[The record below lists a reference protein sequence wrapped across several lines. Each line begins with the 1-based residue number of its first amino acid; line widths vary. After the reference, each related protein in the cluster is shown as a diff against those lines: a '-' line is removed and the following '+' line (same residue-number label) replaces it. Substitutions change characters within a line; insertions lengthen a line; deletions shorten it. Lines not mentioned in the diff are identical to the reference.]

1 MAGRWRGDGG
11 AMAIAMAITC
21 RNRVRSESGS
31 GSRSLRPL
39 AWPNRPRAGQTRRT
53 RPTRARIKRTDG
65 LTMIENWSREWR
77 IGNQPNT
84 TTAGGFAARTTPTGG
99 EADGNT
105 GGETTARTTAETT
118 GEMAAEMTA
127 VMTPEMTGGT
137 TGEMTEEKRGK
148 AVAEVAGD
156 EIADDETAGDEIV
169 SDEAAGDEVADDE
182 VADDEAA
189 DDEAPSDEAAS
200 DETAGDDT
208 GNRARQFPRHVPCFL
223 RQRMPALATAAAIAT
238 AEAPTRVSKDGL
250 EAGIRAGYRPLLLPS
265 IGARDASLSQY
276 PPKDAGSWIA
286 PLRRRCAAAPP
297 PCHAKRPRGR

>member
-1 MAGRWRGDGG
+1 MRWRGHGE

-39 AWPNRPRAGQTRRT
+39 AWPNRPRAGQPRRT
-53 RPTRARIKRTDG
+53 RPTRARTKRTDG

-99 EADGNT
+99 EAGGDT

-118 GEMAAEMTA
+118 GEMTAEMTA

-148 AVAEVAGD
+148 
-156 EIADDETAGDEIV
+156 
-169 SDEAAGDEVADDE
+169 
-182 VADDEAA
+182 
-189 DDEAPSDEAAS
+189 
-200 DETAGDDT
+200 TAGDDT
-208 GNRARQFPRHVPCFL
+208 GNRAREYPRPAPCFL
-223 RQRMPALATAAAIAT
+223 RQRMLACATAAAVAT

>member
-1 MAGRWRGDGG
+1 
-11 AMAIAMAITC
+11 
-21 RNRVRSESGS
+21 
-31 GSRSLRPL
+31 
-39 AWPNRPRAGQTRRT
+39 
-53 RPTRARIKRTDG
+53 
-65 LTMIENWSREWR
+65 MIENWSREWR

-118 GEMAAEMTA
+118 GEMTAEMTA
-127 VMTPEMTGGT
+127 EMTPEMTGGT

-156 EIADDETAGDEIV
+156 EVAGDEIADDGTAGDEIASDESA
-169 SDEAAGDEVADDE
+169 SDEAPC
-182 VADDEAA
+182 
-189 DDEAPSDEAAS
+189 DEAPSDEAAS

-208 GNRARQFPRHVPCFL
+208 GNRARQYPRPAPCFL
-223 RQRMPALATAAAIAT
+223 RQRMLACATAAAVAT

-276 PPKDAGSWIA
+276 PP
-286 PLRRRCAAAPP
+286 RRRLLDRPAHAPMRRCSTP
-297 PCHAKRPRGR
+297 MSRQASPWQVNIRI

>member
-1 MAGRWRGDGG
+1 MRWRGHGE

-39 AWPNRPRAGQTRRT
+39 AWPNRPRAGQPRRT
-53 RPTRARIKRTDG
+53 RPTRARTKRTDG

-99 EADGNT
+99 EAGGDT

-118 GEMAAEMTA
+118 GEMTA
-127 VMTPEMTGGT
+127 EMTGGT

-156 EIADDETAGDEIV
+156 EIAGDEMADDGTAGDEIV
-169 SDEAAGDEVADDE
+169 SDEAAS
-182 VADDEAA
+182 DEAA
-189 DDEAPSDEAAS
+189 DDEAPS

-208 GNRARQFPRHVPCFL
+208 GNRAREYPRPAPCFL
-223 RQRMPALATAAAIAT
+223 RQRMLACATAAAVAT

-297 PCHAKRPRGR
+297 PCRARPRRGR

>member
-1 MAGRWRGDGG
+1 
-11 AMAIAMAITC
+11 
-21 RNRVRSESGS
+21 
-31 GSRSLRPL
+31 
-39 AWPNRPRAGQTRRT
+39 
-53 RPTRARIKRTDG
+53 
-65 LTMIENWSREWR
+65 MIENWSREWR

-118 GEMAAEMTA
+118 GEMTAEMTA

-182 VADDEAA
+182 VADDEAADDEAA

-276 PPKDAGSWIA
+276 PP
-286 PLRRRCAAAPP
+286 RRRFLDRPPQAPMRRCSTP
-297 PCHAKRPRGR
+297 MSRQASPWQVNIRI

>member
-1 MAGRWRGDGG
+1 MRCDAMRWRGDGY
-11 AMAIAMAITC
+11 ATAIAMAITC
-21 RNRVRSESGS
+21 RNRVRSESRS

-53 RPTRARIKRTDG
+53 RSTRARIKRTDG

-84 TTAGGFAARTTPTGG
+84 TTTGGFAARTTPTGG
-99 EADGNT
+99 EAGGNT

-118 GEMAAEMTA
+118 GEMTA
-127 VMTPEMTGGT
+127 EMTGGT

-156 EIADDETAGDEIV
+156 EIADDETAGDETASDETA
-169 SDEAAGDEVADDE
+169 SDEAAS
-182 VADDEAA
+182 DEAA
-189 DDEAPSDEAAS
+189 DGEAPSDEAAS

-208 GNRARQFPRHVPCFL
+208 GNRARQYPRPAPCFL
-223 RQRMPALATAAAIAT
+223 RQCVLACATAAAVAT

-265 IGARDASLSQY
+265 IGTRNASRSQY
-276 PPKDAGSWIA
+276 RTDAGSGLA
-286 PLRRRCAAAPP
+286 NFTHRCAAAPP
-297 PCHAKRPRGR
+297 PCRAKRRRGR

>member
-1 MAGRWRGDGG
+1 MRWRGDGE

-21 RNRVRSESGS
+21 RNRVRSE
-31 GSRSLRPL
+31 SRSLRPL

-99 EADGNT
+99 EAGGDT

-118 GEMAAEMTA
+118 GEMTA
-127 VMTPEMTGGT
+127 EMTGGT

-156 EIADDETAGDEIV
+156 EIAGDEMADDGTTGDEIV
-169 SDEAAGDEVADDE
+169 SDEAAS
-182 VADDEAA
+182 DEAA
-189 DDEAPSDEAAS
+189 DDEAPS

-208 GNRARQFPRHVPCFL
+208 GNRAREYPRPAPCFL
-223 RQRMPALATAAAIAT
+223 RQPMLACATAAAVAT

-250 EAGIRAGYRPLLLPS
+250 KAGIRAGYRPLLLPS

-276 PPKDAGSWIA
+276 PPKTRFLDRPAQA
-286 PLRRRCAAAPP
+286 PMRRCSTPMSRQASPWQVNI
-297 PCHAKRPRGR
+297 RI